1 LNERR
6 QRWIV
11 AIVLFS
17 GIIVYFEGC
26 GIYSFSGSAIPP
38 HIKTVA
44 VPLFEDRTTE
54 FGIDQKL
61 TDALIEAVTK
71 DNTLK
76 ISDTRES
83 DSVLKGTILRVQ
95 DQAGQYDANEEASDF
110 RVNITV
116 TVSFEDVKKR
126 KILWEDTWTHW
137 GRYETDRNVGINEAV
152 GKIINDILN
161 RTVSAW

>member
-83 DSVLKGTILRVQ
+83 DSVLKGTILRIQ

>member
-1 LNERR
+1 MNDRGKS
-6 QRWIV
+6 WIV
-11 AIVLFS
+11 TILLFS

>member
-1 LNERR
+1 MNERR

-83 DSVLKGTILRVQ
+83 DSVLKGTILRIQ

>member
-1 LNERR
+1 MNERR

-83 DSVLKGTILRVQ
+83 DSVLKGTILRIQ

-126 KILWEDTWTHW
+126 KILWEETWTHW